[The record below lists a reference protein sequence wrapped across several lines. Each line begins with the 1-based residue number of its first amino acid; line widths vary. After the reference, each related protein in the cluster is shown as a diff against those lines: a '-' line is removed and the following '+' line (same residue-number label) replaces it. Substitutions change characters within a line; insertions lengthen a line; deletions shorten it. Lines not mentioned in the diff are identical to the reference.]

1 MAELAKTDDEAVIR
15 ERVRRRAVR
24 SLRMLLLT
32 AGGEPP
38 VTPLLTDEQL
48 AVHGHHLV
56 TELRVV
62 IETWRRCGGAVP
74 QQLSE
79 AIRDAKRA
87 VRCAA
92 GWEEHGDA

>member
-1 MAELAKTDDEAVIR
+1 VAELANKDDEVIR

-24 SLRMLLLT
+24 SLRMLLMT

-38 VTPLLTDEQL
+38 VTPDLSEEQL
-48 AVHGHHLV
+48 AVHARHLV

-79 AIRDAKRA
+79 AIRCAKRA
-87 VRCAA
+87 VWCAA

>member
-1 MAELAKTDDEAVIR
+1 VAELAKNDDEVIR

>member
-1 MAELAKTDDEAVIR
+1 MAELANKDDEVIR

-24 SLRMLLLT
+24 SLRMLLMT

-38 VTPLLTDEQL
+38 ATPDLTDEQL
-48 AVHGHHLV
+48 AIHGRHLV

-62 IETWRRCGGAVP
+62 VETWRRCGGAVP

-79 AIRDAKRA
+79 AIRGAKRA

>member
-1 MAELAKTDDEAVIR
+1 MAELANKDDEVIR

-24 SLRMLLLT
+24 SLRMLLMT

-38 VTPLLTDEQL
+38 VTPDLSEEQL
-48 AVHGHHLV
+48 AVHARHLV